1 MEPAYKDFVWRAYR
15 RFESKGA
22 PMSPED
28 ATFFTEL
35 KAKLLVL
42 GADAAVVRA
51 FVAFDRAERS
61 EVEPDAVE
69 LAYEALLRSIR
80 RDIGHRDKR
89 LPKGELLRVFTDY
102 E

>member
-1 MEPAYKDFVWRAYR
+1 MT
-15 RFESKGA
+15 
-22 PMSPED
+22 PEE

-42 GADAAVVRA
+42 GADATVVRA
-51 FVAFDRAERS
+51 FVAFKRAERS
-61 EVEPDAVE
+61 EDKPHAAE

-80 RDIGHRDKR
+80 RDLGHRDKR